1 MMDGDTSINVGPLAL
16 YADPR
21 CRPVRGTWHMTH
33 TATIWSKRM
42 RDILKAASRVGWQQQ
57 QRTNNSSLPRSLS
70 NQSINL
76 DFIPPRSSPSSRVTD
91 TLPEFIVLARII
103 SRCRQSQSNLHLR
116 IFIFESS

>member
-1 MMDGDTSINVGPLAL
+1 MMVGDTSINVGPLAL
-16 YADPR
+16 YADAR

-42 RDILKAASRVGWQQQ
+42 RDFFKSCQLVGQLGWPLENTQ
-57 QRTNNSSLPRSLS
+57 SSLRSQI

-91 TLPEFIVLARII
+91 TLPEFIALARII
-103 SRCRQSQSNLHLR
+103 SRCRQ
-116 IFIFESS
+116 